1 MTGASE
7 PLSSSS
13 INVRV
18 LFKFSNTALMEP
30 KMTAIASI
38 TEEEGLFELTLLNA
52 ETLNKQFDDVVVMGL
67 SLGIPLEIITRLQ
80 SLWVATKSIAGEIV
94 EIGKIIV
101 QKIFDFIKA
110 NPALTLGLA
119 IGAAVGVLVAGI
131 PFLGP
136 LLAPLI
142 ASLSMLYGA
151 AVGVSIDSG
160 SNSSDP
166 MHLAIELAK
175 KFFELLKE
183 IFLAVTGYLTAD

>member
-1 MTGASE
+1 
-7 PLSSSS
+7 
-13 INVRV
+13 
-18 LFKFSNTALMEP
+18 
-30 KMTAIASI
+30 MTAITSL
-38 TEEEGLFELTLLNA
+38 TEEQGLFELTLLNA
-52 ETLNKQFDDVVVMGL
+52 ETSHKQFDDVVVMGL
-67 SLGIPLEIITRLQ
+67 SRGIPPEIITRLQ
-80 SLWVATKSIAGEIV
+80 SLWVVTKSIAGEIV

-110 NPALTLGLA
+110 NPTLTLGLA

-136 LLAPLI
+136 LLAPLS

-160 SNSSDP
+160 TSSADP
-166 MHLAIELAK
+166 MYLAIELAK

-183 IFLAVTGYLTAD
+183 IFLAVTGYIAAS

>member
-1 MTGASE
+1 
-7 PLSSSS
+7 
-13 INVRV
+13 
-18 LFKFSNTALMEP
+18 
-30 KMTAIASI
+30 MTAIANL
-38 TEEEGLFELTLLNA
+38 TEQQGLFELTLLNA
-52 ETLNKQFDDVVVMGL
+52 ETSNKQFDDFVVMGL
-67 SLGIPLEIITRLQ
+67 SRGIPPEIITRLQ

-110 NPALTLGLA
+110 NPTLSLGLA

-151 AVGVSIDSG
+151 AVGASIDSG

-166 MHLAIELAK
+166 MYLAIELAK

-183 IFLAVTGYLTAD
+183 IFLAVKDHITAD